1 MGGAVAIET
10 AIRHPDKVRRAVIIS
25 STFRR
30 DGMLAETLEAFP
42 NLTADAFKRSA
53 IEAEY
58 KKLSPTPD
66 DFPNFVQRVLATD
79 SKGHDFGADKL
90 KVTTTPCS
98 SSTVTLTACGSRTSR
113 RCFA

>member
-1 MGGAVAIET
+1 MGGAVAMQT

-42 NLTADAFKRSA
+42 NLTADAFKGSA

-66 DFPNFVQRVLATD
+66 DFPNFVQRVLATAL
-79 SKGHDFGADKL
+79 KGHELRSRQAQSHHN
-90 KVTTTPCS
+90 PCS